1 MAAWPART
9 AGRVA
14 IIGASREVETDPEHT
29 SAGEL
34 GRAVAETLNKINGGV
49 TEAVYRRLGLE
60 RGCRVLETCF
70 GNGRLLPALMRQA
83 EEAFGFARLSR

>member
-1 MAAWPART
+1 MRS
-9 AGRVA
+9 G
-14 IIGASREVETDPEHT
+14 EVETDPEHT